1 MRLGTETANLQNH
14 LYSRMTRGAPEPVV
28 GMGATILYWSDRKA
42 ATVTAWDGKVI
53 EVQYD
58 DAKRVDSNGMSE
70 AQEYEFTPNHG
81 GAVLAFRR
89 TKDGSWKQVQ
99 WNPETKRWNQN
110 GSAGLIVGKRDHYHD
125 FSF

>member
-1 MRLGTETANLQNH
+1 MRLGTETNSVTNH
-14 LYSRMTRGAPEPVV
+14 LYSRMTRGAPEPEV

-42 ATVTAWDGKVI
+42 ATVTGWDGKVI

-58 DAKRVDSNGMSE
+58 NAKRVDSNGMSE

-81 GAVLAFRR
+81 GGVLAFRR
-89 TKDGSWKQVQ
+89 TKDGSWKQVV
-99 WNPETKRWNQN
+99 WNPATKRWNLV